1 MATKKAN
8 TVGIEGRLDNLKAQV
23 KELNGQAVNISDQL
37 VEASLETGEKWQKL
51 MGKALNQGTT
61 LFGKQ
66 QDLMFSTLEEVKAQF
81 STGNK
86 RFKKLVGLDATRVRK
101 AERLAKNAKQKVT
114 KVKVE
119 ASSLSDLAKDDLKV
133 ITGVGPKMEQL
144 LNEAGIFTYYQL
156 SMAPIKDLKPILD
169 AAGPRFK
176 AQNPA
181 DWKKEAKKLA

>member
-8 TVGIEGRLDNLKAQV
+8 KVGVEGRLDNLKAQV
-23 KELNGQAVNISDQL
+23 KELNGQAVNVSDQL

-51 MGKALNQGTT
+51 MSKALNQGTT

-66 QDLMFSTLEEVKAQF
+66 QDLMFSTLEELKAQY

-101 AERLAKNAKQKVT
+101 AERLAKSAKQKAT

-144 LNEAGIFTYYQL
+144 LNDAGIFTYYQL

-169 AAGPRFK
+169 VAGPRFK